1 MLLTG
6 AKGFEPPDV
15 GTKTRCLT
23 TWRRPIA
30 SQLLILASPTLDLSR
45 VFAKNFSLFLNN
57 SLKPLIY
64 KPFSYFSIDV
74 HFQHKAK

>member
-1 MLLTG
+1 
-6 AKGFEPPDV
+6 
-15 GTKTRCLT
+15 
-23 TWRRPIA
+23 
-30 SQLLILASPTLDLSR
+30 LSR